1 MPVLLMMFRRP
12 LGVMFFVVVV
22 VVVNAVL
29 HLHERIRIGESKATN
44 KTACRQ
50 QQKAFHGFRQ
60 PSSWK
65 DILFELW
72 EKIDLLLRGGSS
84 IICRPRSCGR

>member
-1 MPVLLMMFRRP
+1 MPVLLMMFRSP
-12 LGVMFFVVVV
+12 VGVMFFVVV

-29 HLHERIRIGESKATN
+29 HLHERIRIGESKATK

-65 DILFELW
+65 NILFELW
-72 EKIDLLLRGGSS
+72 ER
-84 IICRPRSCGR
+84 